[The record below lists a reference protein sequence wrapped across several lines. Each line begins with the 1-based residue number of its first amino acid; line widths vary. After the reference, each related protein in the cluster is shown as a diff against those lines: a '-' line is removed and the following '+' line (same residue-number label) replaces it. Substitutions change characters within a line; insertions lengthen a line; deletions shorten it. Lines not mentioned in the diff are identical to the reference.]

1 MSDTPQVLLAPAAHD
16 NDGLRTLHSSGQNQR
31 SIGFIRRNQSA
42 AQLSSSM
49 ALDRLLPPALTT
61 YGLQSIIQH
70 IAHFPMGSG
79 TAC

>member
-1 MSDTPQVLLAPAAHD
+1 M
-16 NDGLRTLHSSGQNQR
+16 G
-31 SIGFIRRNQSA
+31 IGFIRRNQSA

-49 ALDRLLPPALTT
+49 ALDRLPPPALTA